1 MKLYEYFI
9 LETDNGYELKYID
22 SLETEIKI
30 DQNPEINIE
39 YTLHAIS
46 EEDAIEQ
53 CNAYLNEI
61 GIGDCIVY

>member
-9 LETDNGYELKYID
+9 LETENGYELKYID
-22 SLETEIKI
+22 SPGTEIEI
-30 DQNPEINIE
+30 DQNPDINIE

-46 EEDAIEQ
+46 EQDAIEQ
-53 CNAYLNEI
+53 FNAYLNEI

>member
-22 SLETEIKI
+22 SPETEIEI

-46 EEDAIEQ
+46 EEDATEQ
-53 CNAYLNEI
+53 FNAYLNDI